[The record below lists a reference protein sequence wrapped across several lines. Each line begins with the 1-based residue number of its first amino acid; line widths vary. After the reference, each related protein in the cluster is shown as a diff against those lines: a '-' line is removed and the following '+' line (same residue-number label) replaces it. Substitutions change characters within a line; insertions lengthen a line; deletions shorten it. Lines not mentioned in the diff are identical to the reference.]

1 MQNLSIRLDEEASL
15 RWPRIW
21 FPVLAEDVSEQLV
34 RIWERINPDDV
45 CPVLPIQS
53 ANPRRGDDIIR
64 DMGELVFDRF
74 AVNPRDIIH
83 ATEWNPFQLYRS
95 LLAAMA
101 RYEETLR
108 FFGGVCFVLS
118 PLSSKS
124 LSIGCLLACFE
135 KRLCGDRAT
144 VRVGMAHVESH
155 LYETVALTSDTSAQ
169 PISLWLAGDCY
180 RQQDARAPICE

>member
-135 KRLCGDRAT
+135 K
-144 VRVGMAHVESH
+144 
-155 LYETVALTSDTSAQ
+155 
-169 PISLWLAGDCY
+169 
-180 RQQDARAPICE
+180 